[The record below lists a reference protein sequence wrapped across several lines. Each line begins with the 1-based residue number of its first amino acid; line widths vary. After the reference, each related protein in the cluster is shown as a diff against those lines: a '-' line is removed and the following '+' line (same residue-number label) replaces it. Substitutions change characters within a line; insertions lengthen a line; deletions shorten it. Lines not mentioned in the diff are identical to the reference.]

1 MPRHNQENIESLVLA
16 GIIGATFGALISKNK
31 TNGSG
36 LGAIAGIAF
45 WASLSAN
52 EKARKTQIPL
62 LLEENDALYEVYPNG
77 KKKLITHFEKQDSIL
92 PKKFIL
98 R

>member
-1 MPRHNQENIESLVLA
+1 MSQKNQDKIESLVIA

-31 TNGSG
+31 HNGSG

-52 EKARKTQIPL
+52 KEARKTKIPL

-77 KKKLITHFEKQDSIL
+77 DKKLIKYFEKQDSIL